1 LYRSVSGYINTF
13 FLVFISVL
21 FLFGCKTIE
30 PQSPQSNLLEPIIS
44 QPKMSMLNIPVE
56 VKLESYFGQ
65 VNNSIPT
72 KFVGGESACEGLSYQ
87 YELNREDILFNT
99 QSFGIDFSTTINYK
113 LNLNYCLKCTDLI
126 NDNGNCVVPRIFG
139 SCGNNEPL
147 RKADISLSSTIDFE
161 PNYKLKSKTN
171 LKKLT
176 LIDPCKITLLNYD
189 ITSILDKEIRKEAKE
204 IESEI
209 DKQISSIDIKSTCKH
224 LWNEIQNEI
233 PIGSYGYLNLSP
245 NAISLSQLSF
255 EKNNLFFNVG
265 VELYPSLKTE
275 KSTVNLK
282 SLPNLTNYKS
292 KDGFEM
298 NVDLDLSYD
307 SITSW
312 VGKEINRTNFI
323 IQNRKI
329 IIDSV
334 KFIGA
339 DGSRILIGLNFYG
352 FRKGKL
358 FLSAQPVLDPEKQV
372 LRLVNVQFD
381 LKTKDLL
388 MKTANWL
395 LDDQISRKI
404 EEKSI
409 FDINHYLNKAKQ
421 EISKALNQELENG
434 IYLLGEI
441 EKIHLNELYPL
452 KKALFIRSTLFGK
465 LKLKIG

>member
-1 LYRSVSGYINTF
+1 
-13 FLVFISVL
+13 
-21 FLFGCKTIE
+21 
-30 PQSPQSNLLEPIIS
+30 
-44 QPKMSMLNIPVE
+44 
-56 VKLESYFGQ
+56 
-65 VNNSIPT
+65 
-72 KFVGGESACEGLSYQ
+72 
-87 YELNREDILFNT
+87 
-99 QSFGIDFSTTINYK
+99 
-113 LNLNYCLKCTDLI
+113 
-126 NDNGNCVVPRIFG
+126 VPRFFG
-139 SCGNNEPL
+139 SCGINEPL
-147 RKADISLSSTIDFE
+147 RRADISFSSTIDFE

-224 LWNEIQNEI
+224 VWNEIQNEI

-255 EKNNLFFNVG
+255 EKNNLFFNLG

-275 KSTVNLK
+275 KSTINLK

-292 KDGFEM
+292 KEGFEM
-298 NVDLDLSYD
+298 NVELDLSYD

-358 FLSAQPVLDPEKQV
+358 FFSAQPVLDPEKQV

-421 EISKALNQELENG
+421 EISKALNQDLENG
-434 IYLLGEI
+434 IYLRGEI

-452 KKALFIRSTLFGK
+452 KKTLFIRSTLFGK

>member
-1 LYRSVSGYINTF
+1 
-13 FLVFISVL
+13 
-21 FLFGCKTIE
+21 
-30 PQSPQSNLLEPIIS
+30 
-44 QPKMSMLNIPVE
+44 
-56 VKLESYFGQ
+56 
-65 VNNSIPT
+65 
-72 KFVGGESACEGLSYQ
+72 
-87 YELNREDILFNT
+87 
-99 QSFGIDFSTTINYK
+99 
-113 LNLNYCLKCTDLI
+113 
-126 NDNGNCVVPRIFG
+126 
-139 SCGNNEPL
+139 
-147 RKADISLSSTIDFE
+147 
-161 PNYKLKSKTN
+161 
-171 LKKLT
+171 
-176 LIDPCKITLLNYD
+176 
-189 ITSILDKEIRKEAKE
+189 
-204 IESEI
+204 
-209 DKQISSIDIKSTCKH
+209 
-224 LWNEIQNEI
+224 
-233 PIGSYGYLNLSP
+233 
-245 NAISLSQLSF
+245 LSQLSF

-372 LRLVNVQFD
+372 LRLV
-381 LKTKDLL
+381 TKDLL